1 MFDTFRI
8 LYFHKINKYM
18 CVSVGGGGGG
28 GGTGSLAMDVFKVN
42 LANISD

>member
-8 LYFHKINKYM
+8 LYFHKMNKYM
-18 CVSVGGGGGG
+18 CVSVGGGGG
-28 GGTGSLAMDVFKVN
+28 GSLAMDVFKVN

>member
-8 LYFHKINKYM
+8 LYFHKMNKYM

-28 GGTGSLAMDVFKVN
+28 GSLAMDVFKVN